1 MYFFTEISLFLFQQV
16 SICWGEI
23 CSCSSHQR
31 IYLHQYWKHDAEV
44 DIRQAYRRGNGFM
57 FIFST
62 FFVKL
67 YSDAK
72 VAFLESD
79 YL

>member
-1 MYFFTEISLFLFQQV
+1 M
-16 SICWGEI
+16 
-23 CSCSSHQR
+23 
-31 IYLHQYWKHDAEV
+31 HQYWKHDAEV

-72 VAFLESD
+72 VAFFGIRLPITDKSCLGPFWGRLGVIIAGD
-79 YL
+79 KRGPQY

>member
-1 MYFFTEISLFLFQQV
+1 M
-16 SICWGEI
+16 
-23 CSCSSHQR
+23 
-31 IYLHQYWKHDAEV
+31 HQYWKHDAEV

-79 YL
+79 YLEQIKVVSDPSGADWV